1 MAAVVSN
8 RRVALLGQSNQR
20 QELRSPGELRRNTS
34 KQQEGTDTKLKTTG
48 ALLPKIPSYESVQDI
63 DYVEHIQHNE
73 VLALSNVVGGI
84 LQKLCTKSIY
94 AKFRISPSNPLYT
107 VFSKTNLPKIT
118 LQDYCIRIMKF
129 AKVSVATVVQ
139 SVIYID
145 KVITQHPKLLTSK
158 SVHRLLLA
166 SIVVAAKFTDDF
178 HLTNKNFARVGGVQ
192 IKEMNSLEINFCK
205 LMSFSLFTPSHVF
218 IKYWKT
224 IHSLAQNV
232 GDNEDD
238 A

>member
-205 LMSFSLFTPSHVF
+205 LMSFSFFTPPRVF
-218 IKYWKT
+218 NKYWKT

-232 GDNEDD
+232 GDDEDD

>member
-8 RRVALLGQSNQR
+8 RPVALLGQSNQR

-34 KQQEGTDTKLKTTG
+34 KQQEGTDTNLKTTG

-94 AKFRISPSNPLYT
+94 AKFRISPSNPLHT

-118 LQDYCIRIMKF
+118 LQ
-129 AKVSVATVVQ
+129 
-139 SVIYID
+139 
-145 KVITQHPKLLTSK
+145 
-158 SVHRLLLA
+158 RLL
-166 SIVVAAKFTDDF
+166 
-178 HLTNKNFARVGGVQ
+178 HPHY
-192 IKEMNSLEINFCK
+192 EICQ
-205 LMSFSLFTPSHVF
+205 SFGC
-218 IKYWKT
+218 
-224 IHSLAQNV
+224 HSRSKCYLY
-232 GDNEDD
+232 
-238 A
+238 